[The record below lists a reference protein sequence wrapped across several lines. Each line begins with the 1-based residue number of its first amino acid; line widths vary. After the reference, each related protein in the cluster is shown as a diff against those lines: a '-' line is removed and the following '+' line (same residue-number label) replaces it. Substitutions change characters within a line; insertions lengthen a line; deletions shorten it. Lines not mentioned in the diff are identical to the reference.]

1 MKRVEHGVPASV
13 SRLETPAL
21 IAGVIGLALCAIGAF
36 LNTTQFFRSYLV
48 AFIFVS
54 GIAIGSLGVLMIQFL
69 TGGAWGVLIRR
80 CLESATRTFPLL
92 AIAFIPIA
100 LGMRNLYIWTDHN
113 LVAHDHV
120 LHAKAPYLNVTFF
133 LLRTVFYFAIW
144 IIIST
149 LLNRWSKQ
157 HEETSS
163 PWLGLRLRNA
173 SAAGLL
179 VMAITMTFASIDWM
193 MSLEPHW
200 YSTMYGIS
208 FIIGNCL
215 SALAF
220 SSVIVVLMSRDE
232 PISVVAKPIH
242 FRDLGNLIF
251 AFVMLW
257 AYTAFSQFML
267 IWYANIREEVPW
279 YTRRMNGGWGT
290 IAALLIVFHFFLPF
304 FVLLIRAIK
313 DHPRSLGMVAL
324 FVIFMRAVDVF
335 WLIAPGF
342 HPEEAHAPFSIH
354 WLDPAAILGL
364 GGLWFFFFLR
374 FLRRHPVLPFNEE
387 FVQEALSHG

>member
-232 PISVVAKPIH
+232 PISLVAKPIH

>member
-1 MKRVEHGVPASV
+1 MRRVEHGVPASV
-13 SRLETPAL
+13 TRLETPAL
-21 IAGVIGLALCAIGAF
+21 IAGVIGLVLCAIGAF
-36 LNTTQFFRSYLV
+36 VDSTQFFRSYLV
-48 AFIFVS
+48 AYIFVI
-54 GIAIGSLGVLMIQFL
+54 GIALGSLGVLMIQFL
-69 TGGAWGVLIRR
+69 TGGTWGVLIRR
-80 CLESATRTFPLL
+80 SLESATRTLPLL
-92 AIAFIPIA
+92 AIAFIPLA
-100 LGMRNLYIWTDHN
+100 LGMQRLYIWTDHN

-133 LLRTVFYFAIW
+133 LVRTAFYFAVW
-144 IIIST
+144 ILFST
-149 LLNRWSKQ
+149 LLNRWSKRY
-157 HEETSS
+157 EETSM
-163 PWLGLRLRNA
+163 PELGLRLRHV

-179 VMAITMTFASIDWM
+179 VMAITLTFASIDWM

-220 SSVIVVLMSRDE
+220 SSAMVVLMSREE
-232 PISVVAKPIH
+232 PISAVARPVH

-279 YTRRMNGGWGT
+279 YTRRMSGGWGT

-313 DHPRSLGMVAL
+313 DNPRYLGLVAL
-324 FVIFMRAVDVF
+324 FVLLMRAVDVF

-342 HPEEAHAPFSIH
+342 HPEQAVAPFSVH
-354 WLDPAAILGL
+354 WMDPAAIVGL
-364 GGLWFFFFLR
+364 GGLWLFFFLR
-374 FLRRHPVLPFNEE
+374 FLRQHPVLPFNEE
-387 FVQEALSHG
+387 YVQEALSHG